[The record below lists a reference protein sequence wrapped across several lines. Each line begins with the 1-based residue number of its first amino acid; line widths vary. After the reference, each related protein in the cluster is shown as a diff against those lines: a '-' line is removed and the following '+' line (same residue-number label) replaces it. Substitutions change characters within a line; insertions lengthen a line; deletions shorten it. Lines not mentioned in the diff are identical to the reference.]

1 VQKLVVLASGSGTNF
16 QAIINS
22 IKDGSIK
29 GAAIVALIVNKSDIK
44 VIERAKEHNI
54 PIYILESDF
63 ENNLRIILERLN
75 PDLIVLA
82 GFLKK
87 IPSAVIKKYPD
98 KIINIHPSLLP
109 KYGGKGFY
117 GMKVHEAVIDAGDE
131 VSGCTVHFVNEIYD
145 AGKIIDQ
152 KTVPVKSDDTPETL
166 AARILKQEHLLY
178 PKVIQKLLND
188 KN

>member
-1 VQKLVVLASGSGTNF
+1 MQKLVVLASGSGSNF

-22 IKDGSIK
+22 IKDGSIN
-29 GAAIVALIVNKSDIK
+29 GATIVALIVNKSGIK
-44 VIERAKEHNI
+44 AIERAEEHNI
-54 PIYILESDF
+54 PVYTLVSDF
-63 ENNLRIILERLN
+63 ENNLGETLERLN

-87 IPSAVIKKYPD
+87 IPSEVIKKYPD
-98 KIINIHPSLLP
+98 RIVNIHPSLLP
-109 KYGGKGFY
+109 KYGGKDFY
-117 GMKVHEAVIDAGDE
+117 GLKVHQAVIDAGDE

-152 KTVPVKSDDTPETL
+152 ITVPVKPDDTPETL
-166 AARILKQEHLLY
+166 AKRILKQEHQLY

>member
-1 VQKLVVLASGSGTNF
+1 MQKLVVLASGSGSNF
-16 QAIINS
+16 QSIINS
-22 IKDGSIK
+22 IKEGSIK
-29 GAAIVALIVNKSDIK
+29 GATIVALIVNKSGIK
-44 VIERAKEHNI
+44 AIERAKEHNI
-54 PIYILESDF
+54 PVYILESDF
-63 ENNLRIILERLN
+63 ENNLGIILERLN

-87 IPSAVIKKYPD
+87 IPSEVIRKYPD
-98 KIINIHPSLLP
+98 KIINIHPALLP

-117 GMKVHEAVIDAGDE
+117 GMKVHQDVIDAGDE

-145 AGKIIDQ
+145 TGKIIDQ
-152 KTVPVKSDDTPETL
+152 TTVPVKPDDTPEAL
-166 AARILKQEHLLY
+166 AERILKQEHQLY